1 MQFGK
6 LDQPDYVI
14 HSNFSPR
21 TKDRVSISPHP
32 TPPQLNQHLHPPIAL
47 SNILTPSSKNS
58 QDFSNLQYQYGIRN
72 NEGYCQ
78 VCLVG
83 QDVQLMANR
92 PKSALYIWLVSLLH
106 VRVHGTAQ
114 MSPGHLKAENSSD
127 HWLSAKKSDCNT
139 ISYTIPSGGEF
150 GVAHLVSG
158 SNPPVDV
165 ALEMVKNGWAK
176 LRENTKPGNADDEN
190 DGESS
195 EQDRRNQLKEAEETA
210 RREGRGVW
218 AEDTPN
224 LEINYSMPEDPAAF
238 LSEYK
243 GKNSRW
249 SVD

>member
-1 MQFGK
+1 MASATMKAIVKSVLSGDT
-6 LDQPDYVI
+6 LILRGRPINGQP
-14 HSNFSPR
+14 PKER
-21 TKDRVSISPHP
+21 T
-32 TPPQLNQHLHPPIAL
+32 LHLA
-47 SNILTPSSKNS
+47 
-58 QDFSNLQYQYGIRN
+58 G
-72 NEGYCQ
+72 
-78 VCLVG
+78 
-83 QDVQLMANR
+83 
-92 PKSALYIWLVSLLH
+92 
-106 VRVHGTAQ
+106 
-114 MSPGHLKAENSSD
+114 
-127 HWLSAKKSDCNT
+127 T

-243 GKNSRW
+243 GKTL
-249 SVD
+249 DGP